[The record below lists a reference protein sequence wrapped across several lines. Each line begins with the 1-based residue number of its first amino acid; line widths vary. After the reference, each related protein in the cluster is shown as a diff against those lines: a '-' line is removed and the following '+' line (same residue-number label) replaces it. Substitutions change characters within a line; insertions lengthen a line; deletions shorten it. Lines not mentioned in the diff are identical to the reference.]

1 MAGDLA
7 RILSSLSG
15 SPALLFSNDQEPWLC
30 GPASRRVCPST
41 IAVARNLLREDDENK
56 VYTDDS
62 AARHDI

>member
-41 IAVARNLLREDDENK
+41 NAVGPNVRRFASEDK
-56 VYTDDS
+56 SLAVCRT
-62 AARHDI
+62 